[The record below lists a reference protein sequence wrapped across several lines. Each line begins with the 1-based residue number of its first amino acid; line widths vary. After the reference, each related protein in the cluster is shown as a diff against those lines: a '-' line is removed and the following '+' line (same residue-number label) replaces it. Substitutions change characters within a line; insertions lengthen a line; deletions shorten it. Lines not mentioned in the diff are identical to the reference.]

1 MANIKKIQKEMKN
14 VVSKLSPDKLAEI
27 YFQDRKRFIKMG
39 MNGEKNKAIKLL
51 KKNDDFYKI
60 NHQKD
65 EDLFHKSHHKY
76 LNWYYDYLYF
86 TMLRE
91 LIARAKKE
99 QESQDQERMFLQY
112 IEKCIETYQHTKDE
126 EILKNVLKVLKP
138 RKKWLYDNLND
149 FPDVIKAMETQIE
162 ENKYFKE
169 HDYFE
174 DVDPLGYKNLDPEL
188 WYKITVN
195 QWSNKGP
202 INQNKPK

>member
-1 MANIKKIQKEMKN
+1 
-14 VVSKLSPDKLAEI
+14 
-27 YFQDRKRFIKMG
+27 
-39 MNGEKNKAIKLL
+39 
-51 KKNDDFYKI
+51 
-60 NHQKD
+60 
-65 EDLFHKSHHKY
+65 
-76 LNWYYDYLYF
+76 
-86 TMLRE
+86 MLRE

-112 IEKCIETYQHTKDE
+112 IEKCIETYLQTKDE

-149 FPDVIKAMETQIE
+149 FPNVIKAMETQIE

-188 WYKITVN
+188 WYEITVN